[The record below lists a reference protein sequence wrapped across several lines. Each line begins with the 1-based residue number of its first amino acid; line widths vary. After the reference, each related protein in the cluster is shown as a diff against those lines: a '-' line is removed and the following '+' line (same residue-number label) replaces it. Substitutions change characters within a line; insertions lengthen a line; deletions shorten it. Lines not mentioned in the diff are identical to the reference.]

1 MVYPNS
7 FRVGCTDHPLLY
19 VNPRFRMNVLD
30 WSVLILTVA
39 FIVIYGTWKTRKTST
54 MEGFIKGDNSS
65 KWWMMGVSIMATQ
78 ASAVTFLST
87 PGQAIEDGMRF
98 LQFYFGLPIAMVI
111 ISVTMVPIYYRLKVY
126 TAYEYLE
133 SRFDLKTRSLAAILF
148 LILRGLSA
156 GITLFAPALVLST
169 ILEWPVSLTTIL
181 IGTLVII
188 YVTIGGTKAVSLTQ
202 RQQMAVIMSGMILAG
217 VLAFVMLPEQVTF
230 SDTVNIA
237 GELGKFN
244 LVNFEFDLTE
254 RYNIW
259 SGLIAGTFLF
269 LSYFGT
275 DQSQVARYLSGT
287 SVTESR
293 LGLMFN
299 GLLKIP
305 MQFII
310 LFIGVMVFVFYLFFQ
325 PPAFHNSVLRT
336 RAMNTE
342 QGDRL
347 KELENDYTALY
358 EQKKAET
365 WNLVDAIHADDSA
378 ARRSSRVVILDL
390 QKKETTIR
398 DSIKS
403 SIARAIPGAK
413 TQDKDYIFLNF
424 VLQHLPHGIVGLL
437 LAVMFSAAMSSMA
450 GELNALASTTSVDI
464 YKRSFN
470 TNATPKHYLNASRWF
485 TVMWALIAMVFA
497 MMARF
502 SENLIQFVNIVG
514 SLFYGTILGIFLA
527 AFYVKRVGGT
537 AVFCAGII
545 SQGIVFYCYLFTDL
559 AFLLYV
565 PIGCISVI
573 LIAIVIQFV
582 VPPTVKA
589 GPDAPL
595 DGLQ

>member
-1 MVYPNS
+1 MNS
-7 FRVGCTDHPLLY
+7 
-19 VNPRFRMNVLD
+19 LD
-30 WSVLILTVA
+30 WTVLILTVA

-54 MEGFIKGDNSS
+54 MDGFLKGDNSM

-133 SRFDLKTRSLAAILF
+133 SRFDLKTRSLAAGLF

-169 ILEWPVSLTTIL
+169 ILEWPTSLTTIL

-188 YVTIGGTKAVSLTQ
+188 YVTTGGTKAVSLTQ

-217 VLAFVMLPEQVTF
+217 ILAFVMLPEQVTF
-230 SDTVNIA
+230 SDTINIA

-244 LVNFEFDLTE
+244 LVNLEFNLED
-254 RYNIW
+254 RYNVW

-287 SVTESR
+287 SVTGSR

-325 PPAFHNSVLRT
+325 PPAFHNSVLKA
-336 RAMNTE
+336 RAMNTQE
-342 QGDRL
+342 GARL
-347 KELENDYTALY
+347 KDLETDYNILY
-358 EQKKAET
+358 EQKRTET
-365 WNLVDAIHADDSA
+365 YSLVDAIHAGDSA
-378 ARRSSRVVILDL
+378 ARRASKATILGL
-390 QKKETTIR
+390 QKKETVIR

-413 TQDKDYIFLNF
+413 TQDRDYIFLNF
-424 VLQHLPHGIVGLL
+424 VLQHLPHGIIGLL

-450 GELNALASTTSVDI
+450 GELNALASTTSVDL

-470 TNATPKHYLNASRWF
+470 KDATPDHYLKASRWF
-485 TVMWALIAMVFA
+485 TVLWALVAMVFA

-514 SLFYGTILGIFLA
+514 SLFYGTILGIFLT

-537 AVFCAGII
+537 AVFWAGII
-545 SQGIVFYCYLFTDL
+545 SQAIVFYCYYWTDL

-573 LIAIVIQFV
+573 VISLFLQV
-582 VPPTVKA
+582 ILPPEVKS

-595 DGLQ
+595 DRL